1 MGRSP
6 LLSWVF
12 IARAKPMHLAD
23 ITMFYAM
30 QGGGVSTY
38 LNAKAH
44 WLARRHAGIRHTIFT
59 PNPCGAAAIAVQ
71 PIPGVALPGMHG
83 YRMPSSVR
91 TPARLLRAARP
102 DLVEAGDA
110 GHCAWA
116 ALRLQQ
122 RHGVPAVAFYHSDL
136 PSLIERR
143 LGRAA
148 AGVAKRYLYRLYR
161 QFDLVLAPSR
171 LMVRRL
177 GEFGIDDALHQ
188 PLGIDSTI
196 FHPGRRDSVLRRQL
210 NLAPGTRLLVYAG
223 RFTAEKKL
231 GLLVD
236 ALHRLGPPYHLLL
249 IGTGAAVP
257 QSPRITRLP
266 FQRNQAQLARLL
278 ASCDV
283 LVHPGDC
290 ETFGLIVLEAM
301 ACALP
306 VVATQGG
313 GVAELV
319 DHRSGLLARPDSAAS
334 LAEAIAAMYEVDRA
348 RLGAAARQRACDQY
362 DWQVVLPQL
371 LDRYGALLA
380 ARHQALPGRERMWIT
395 D

>member
-1 MGRSP
+1 
-6 LLSWVF
+6 
-12 IARAKPMHLAD
+12 MHLVD
-23 ITMFYAM
+23 ITMFYAT

-38 LNAKAH
+38 LNAKSR
-44 WLARRHAGIRHTIFT
+44 WLAHRHTGVRHTIFT
-59 PNPCGAAAIAVQ
+59 PNPCAAAAPCVR

-83 YRMPSSVR
+83 YRLPSSVR
-91 TPARLLRAARP
+91 APARLLHAAHP

-116 ALRLQQ
+116 ALRVQQ

-136 PSLIERR
+136 PSLLERR
-143 LGRAA
+143 LGRTAA
-148 AGVAKRYLYRLYR
+148 CAARHYLYRLYR

-177 GEFGIDDALHQ
+177 GELGIDDALHQ
-188 PLGIDSTI
+188 PLGIDSTV
-196 FHPGRRDSVLRRQL
+196 FHPQRRSRNLRRQL
-210 NLAPGTRLLVYAG
+210 GLAPGTRLLVYAG

-231 GLLVD
+231 DLLID

-249 IGTGAAVP
+249 IGAGAAVP
-257 QSPRITRLP
+257 ASCQITRLP
-266 FQRNQAQLARLL
+266 FQPDQERLAHLL

-306 VVATQGG
+306 VVATDGG

-319 DHRSGLLARPDSAAS
+319 DRHTGVLARPDSVAS
-334 LAEAIAAMYEVDRA
+334 LAEAIAAVYEADRA
-348 RLGAAARQRACDQY
+348 TMGAHARRRACRQY
-362 DWQVVLPQL
+362 DWHQVLPQL
-371 LDRYGALLA
+371 LDRYGAVLSGNQHA
-380 ARHQALPGRERMWIT
+380 VPARERVCIT